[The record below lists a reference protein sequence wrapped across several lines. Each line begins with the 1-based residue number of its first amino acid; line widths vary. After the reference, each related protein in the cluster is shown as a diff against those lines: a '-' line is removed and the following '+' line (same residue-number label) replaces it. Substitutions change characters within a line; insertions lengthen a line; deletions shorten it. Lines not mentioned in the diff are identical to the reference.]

1 MLKSLKEWFL
11 TLKTIEGR
19 TYLWVGGL
27 LIAAYFVG
35 LVDFLAALT
44 PLAGIVMVA
53 AGLYKTFTK

>member
-19 TYLWVGGL
+19 TYLWVGGA
-27 LIAAYFVG
+27 LIAAQFLGV
-35 LVDFLAALT
+35 VDFLAALT
-44 PLAGIVMVA
+44 PLAGVVMVA